1 MKISP
6 INMAG
11 ITNRYSTVKKP
22 PAAAEIS
29 PKSDKVDFSE
39 NGKTFA
45 SALKA
50 VKQIP
55 EVREDRI
62 AELKQRIESGSYNTS
77 SDDIARKI
85 IQSLIL

>member
-11 ITNRYSTVKKP
+11 ITNRYSTVRKA
-22 PAAAEIS
+22 PAVAEAAQR
-29 PKSDKVDFSE
+29 SDKVDFSE

-50 VKQIP
+50 VRQVP
-55 EVREDRI
+55 EVREDKI
-62 AELKQRIESGSYNTS
+62 AELKGRIESGDYNVS
-77 SDDIARKI
+77 SEDIAKKI
-85 IQSLIL
+85 MQSLTM